1 MTHVNAAALIKPAST
16 SRWAIM
22 RKTAIGVI
30 DICQYYDTLGAAY
43 LAILDLPHGDY
54 IIAIIDRK
62 GVTE

>member
-1 MTHVNAAALIKPAST
+1 MKHVEAAALVNPTNSA
-16 SRWAIM
+16 RWVIM
-22 RKTAIGVI
+22 RKTAIGLL

-54 IIAIIDRK
+54 VIAIIDRK